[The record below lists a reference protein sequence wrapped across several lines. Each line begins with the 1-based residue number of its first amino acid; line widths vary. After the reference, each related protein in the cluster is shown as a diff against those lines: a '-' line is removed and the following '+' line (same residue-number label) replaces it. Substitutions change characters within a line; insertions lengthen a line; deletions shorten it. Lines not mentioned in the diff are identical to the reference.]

1 MTKYVEVVC
10 AHCGKKFFRAKHY
23 YDFAIRKGKT
33 DFYCSKECQVDYRRK
48 SVKKTCKYCGKEFI
62 VPASRGETALYC
74 SAVCKGEFSALKNGY
89 TLKEKRIC
97 KYCGKEF
104 FIKPSVKRKDRGNYC
119 TRVCYYESKKENNK
133 IKFVEECAQ
142 IIVNSPKHGVHT
154 VLVDKESL
162 DKIGDYVVGIEK
174 HHTGSFYARIYNRKS
189 KKAQPLHRFLTNCPD
204 GLVVDHLNHCTLDNR
219 MQNLKVCTP
228 RENSLNHLSDDILGI
243 VKEYYRLKYYYEDF
257 ESA

>member
-1 MTKYVEVVC
+1 MAKYVELIC
-10 AHCGKKFFRAKHY
+10 AHCGKEFLKPKNH

-33 DFYCSKECQVDYRRK
+33 DFYCSQKCQVDYRRK
-48 SVKKTCKYCGKEFI
+48 PVKKICKHCGKEFI

-74 SAVCKGEFSALKNGY
+74 SAACKGEFTALKNGY

-97 KYCGKEF
+97 KYCGNEF
-104 FIKPSVKRKDRGNYC
+104 MVKPSASRAKRGNYC
-119 TRVCYYESKKENNK
+119 SRQCYYDSKKENNK
-133 IKFVEECAQ
+133 IKIIENYAQ

-162 DKIGDYVVGIEK
+162 EKIGDYVIGIEK
-174 HHTGSFYARIYNRKS
+174 HHTGSFYARIYNRKN
-189 KKAQPLHRFLTNCPD
+189 KKAMPLHRFLTDCPD

-219 MQNLKVCTP
+219 MRNLKICTTQ
-228 RENSLNHLSDDILGI
+228 ENSKNQRNIEFLN
-243 VKEYYRLKYYYEDF
+243 VTKEYYKIIHYYEDF